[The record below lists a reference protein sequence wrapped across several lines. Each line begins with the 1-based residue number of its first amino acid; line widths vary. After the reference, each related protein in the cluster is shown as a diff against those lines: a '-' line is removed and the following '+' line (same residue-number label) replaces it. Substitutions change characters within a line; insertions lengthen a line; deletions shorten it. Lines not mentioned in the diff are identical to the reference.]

1 MLLERCKKIIEKG
14 YVCDHCLGRQFAQI
28 LSGLSNEERGKALRT
43 AFFMAIDS
51 GEISIEENGKGFENI
66 LKNIGKGIKFH
77 FRKDLNI
84 KIEEIG
90 EKEKEEKCY
99 LCGNIFERIDEI
111 AENVVKELNNYE
123 YNTFHLGAKLP
134 EWMENREI
142 ELWEEIGAEFSESL
156 RNELT
161 RAVGKKVQEMTGKE
175 VDLKN
180 PDIVV
185 ILNLERNIIECLV
198 RSLFIYG
205 KYNKY
210 KEMPQARWVCRYCQG
225 VGCKRC
231 DWKGKLYEE
240 SVQDCIGEILAD
252 AFEAEDTRFHGAG
265 REDIDALCTG
275 WREFV
280 IELVNPMKRNTG
292 LKELEKK
299 INEANKGK
307 IEVKDLKIVDKEKVR
322 EIKEKRSKK
331 RYKVII
337 DVIGYVDE
345 EKLKKLVG
353 KEILLHQRTPK
364 RVEHRRSDK
373 IRKRKVKILGYEIKK
388 DENELII
395 DVEADAGTYIKEFVS
410 GDEGRTKPSLASL
423 LSCEMFVKK
432 LIVTGFEY

>member
-1 MLLERCKKIIEKG
+1 MLFERCMKIMKKG

-28 LSGLSNEERGKALRT
+28 LSGLDNEERGKVLRT
-43 AFFMAIDS
+43 AFYMAIDI
-51 GEISIEENGKGFENI
+51 GEIGIEENGSEFENI
-66 LKNIGKGIKFH
+66 LKNISDEVKFH
-77 FRKDLNI
+77 FRKDLNL
-84 KIEEIG
+84 KLEEIR
-90 EKEKEEKCY
+90 KKEEKCC
-99 LCGNIFERIDEI
+99 LCGGIFDKIDEI
-111 AENVVKELNNYE
+111 AKNVVKELENYE

-134 EWMENREI
+134 EWMENKEI

-161 RAVGKKVQEMTGKE
+161 RVVGKKVQEIVGKE

-185 ILNLERNIIECLV
+185 ILNLERNVIECLV
-198 RSLFIYG
+198 RSLYIYG

-210 KEMPQARWVCRYCQG
+210 KEMPQARWICRYCQG
-225 VGCKRC
+225 VGCRRC
-231 DWKGKLYEE
+231 DWKGKLYDE
-240 SVQDCIGEILAD
+240 SVQDCIGEILTD

-280 IELVNPMKRNTG
+280 IELINPIKRHAD

-299 INEANKGK
+299 INEENKGK
-307 IEVKDLKIVDKEKVR
+307 VEVKDLEFVNKDKVR

-337 DVIGYVDE
+337 DVIGKLDE
-345 EKLKKLVG
+345 EKINKLKSLVG
-353 KEILLHQRTPK
+353 KEIIISQRTPK

-373 IRKRKVKILGYEIKK
+373 VRKRKVKILSYEVAG
-388 DENELII
+388 NELTIE
-395 DVEADAGTYIKEFVS
+395 VEADAGTYIKEFVS
-410 GDEGRTKPSLASL
+410 GDNGRTKPSLASL

-432 LIVTGFEY
+432 LIVVGFEY